1 MGRFKSL
8 LLASSAAVALTGGVA
23 AGQGV
28 LPDRA
33 TIVTI
38 SAPVSVAGTV
48 LPAGEYLFRLA
59 DTQASRNVVQIFDKD
74 RTKIFATLI
83 AVSAQRDEPEG
94 ESVVTFHESP
104 ANQPPAI
111 RYWYYAGEK
120 AGQEFAFPKEQA
132 IAIAR
137 ASGEPVMAIDTTS
150 TDAEAM
156 QKAELSRIDANS
168 PEVAAAEPAQNPA
181 EPAAAAAAEPRAPIE
196 TPETPAPTEPRTATP
211 PAAQQ
216 AQAAAPQEPAAQPPT
231 TPATEPR
238 PTGTSGRDAMP
249 APAGTSGTTNARE
262 LPRTAS
268 SLPLVGLFGVIALC
282 AAFALRAYRRR
293 LLV

>member
-8 LLASSAAVALTGGVA
+8 LIASSAAVVLTGAA

-120 AGQEFAFPKEQA
+120 TGQEFAFPKEQA

-150 TDAEAM
+150 TDADVM

-168 PEVAAAEPAQNPA
+168 PEVAAAAPAQNPA
-181 EPAAAAAAEPRAPIE
+181 EPAATTPAEPRAPIE
-196 TPETPAPTEPRTATP
+196 APETPAAAEPRTATP
-211 PAAQQ
+211 PAAQPQ
-216 AQAAAPQEPAAQPPT
+216 AQAAAPPQPAAQPPA

-238 PTGTSGRDAMP
+238 PTGTSGRDVTP
-249 APAGTSGTTNARE
+249 APGAATANARE

-282 AAFALRAYRRR
+282 AAFALRAYRRG

>member
-1 MGRFKSL
+1 
-8 LLASSAAVALTGGVA
+8 VLTGAVA

-59 DTQASRNVVQIFDKD
+59 DTQASRNVVQIYDKD

-120 AGQEFAFPKEQA
+120 SGQEFAFPKEQA

-150 TDAEAM
+150 TDADAM
-156 QKAELSRIDANS
+156 QKAEMARIDANS
-168 PEVAAAEPAQNPA
+168 PEVAAAAPA
-181 EPAAAAAAEPRAPIE
+181 EKPAESAAAAPAEPRAPIE
-196 TPETPAPTEPRTATP
+196 TPETAAPAQPRTATP
-211 PAAQQ
+211 AAQ
-216 AQAAAPQEPAAQPPT
+216 AQAAAPQEPAAQPPA

-238 PTGTSGRDAMP
+238 PTGTSGRDVTP
-249 APAGTSGTTNARE
+249 APAGTSGAAANARE
-262 LPRTAS
+262 LPKTAS
-268 SLPLVGLFGVIALC
+268 SLPLVGLFGVMALC
-282 AAFALRAYRRR
+282 AAFALRAYRRG